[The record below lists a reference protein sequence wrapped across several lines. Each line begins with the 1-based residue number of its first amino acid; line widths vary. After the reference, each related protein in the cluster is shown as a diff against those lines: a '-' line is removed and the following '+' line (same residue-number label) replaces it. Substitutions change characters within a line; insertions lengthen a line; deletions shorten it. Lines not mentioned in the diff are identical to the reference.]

1 MSGYTTEENTIVET
15 NKAGPSGGGIRSE
28 YSHWHTTRVY
38 FIPETLLSFPAY
50 ITSDVFESSLS
61 NLEERLT
68 KKIKKAEEHSV
79 TTRKNLEGFT
89 ETYAKN
95 RVKDIYSFADQI
107 ERADYQS
114 NLSKASSV
122 LITGNWN

>member
-1 MSGYTTEENTIVET
+1 M
-15 NKAGPSGGGIRSE
+15 
-28 YSHWHTTRVY
+28 
-38 FIPETLLSFPAY
+38 
-50 ITSDVFESSLS
+50 FESSLS

-122 LITGNWN
+122 LITGN

>member
-1 MSGYTTEENTIVET
+1 V
-15 NKAGPSGGGIRSE
+15 
-28 YSHWHTTRVY
+28 
-38 FIPETLLSFPAY
+38 
-50 ITSDVFESSLS
+50 TSDL
-61 NLEERLT
+61 LEESLHKLEEKLT
-68 KKIKKAEEHSV
+68 AKIKKTEEHSV

-122 LITGNWN
+122 LITGTFNAFKQSPLS